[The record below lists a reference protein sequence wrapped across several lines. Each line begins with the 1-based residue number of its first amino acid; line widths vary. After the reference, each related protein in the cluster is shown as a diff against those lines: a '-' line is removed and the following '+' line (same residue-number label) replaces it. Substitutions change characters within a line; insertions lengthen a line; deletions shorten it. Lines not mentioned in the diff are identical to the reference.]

1 VDYIHDPQEIYR
13 RSFAIVEQEAALDK
27 LPGDMHSL
35 AIRIIHACG
44 MVDVVEDLLWS
55 KGAMVAGAKALENG
69 CTILTDV
76 EMVRAGIISRYLP
89 EQVEIVCTLND
100 PKTPALAKEI
110 GNTRSAA
117 GVDLWGDRLAG
128 AIVVIG
134 NAPTALY
141 RLLEN
146 LDKGAAKPALI
157 LGFPVG
163 FVGAEESKDEL
174 AARARDCE
182 FITLR
187 GRRGGS
193 AIASAAVNGLANG
206 IREGSVA

>member
-1 VDYIHDPQEIYR
+1 MDYIHDPQEIYR

-44 MVDVVEDLLWS
+44 MVDVVEDLVWS

-100 PKTPALAKEI
+100 PETSALAKEI

-134 NAPTALY
+134 NAPTALF

-163 FVGAEESKDEL
+163 FVGAKESKDEL

-206 IREGSVA
+206 IREGGVA

>member
-1 VDYIHDPQEIYR
+1 MDYIHDPQEIYR

-174 AARARDCE
+174 AARPRDCE

-206 IREGSVA
+206 IREGGVA

>member
-1 VDYIHDPQEIYR
+1 MDYIHDPQEIYR

-89 EQVEIVCTLND
+89 EQVEVVCTLND
-100 PKTPALAKEI
+100 PETSALAKEI

-174 AARARDCE
+174 AARARGCE

-206 IREGSVA
+206 IREGGVA

>member
-1 VDYIHDPQEIYR
+1 MDYIHDPQEIYR

-44 MVDVVEDLLWS
+44 MVDVVEDLVWS

-117 GVDLWGDRLAG
+117 GVDLWDDRLAG

-134 NAPTALY
+134 NAPTALF
-141 RLLEN
+141 RLLER
-146 LDKGAAKPALI
+146 LDKGAVKPALI

-174 AARARDCE
+174 AARPHDCE

-206 IREGSVA
+206 IREGGVA

>member
-1 VDYIHDPQEIYR
+1 MDYIHDPQEIYR

-35 AIRIIHACG
+35 ATRIIHACG

-89 EQVEIVCTLND
+89 EQVEVVCTLND
-100 PKTPALAKEI
+100 PETSALAKEI

-134 NAPTALY
+134 NAPTALF

-163 FVGAEESKDEL
+163 FVGAKESKDEL

-206 IREGSVA
+206 IREGGVA